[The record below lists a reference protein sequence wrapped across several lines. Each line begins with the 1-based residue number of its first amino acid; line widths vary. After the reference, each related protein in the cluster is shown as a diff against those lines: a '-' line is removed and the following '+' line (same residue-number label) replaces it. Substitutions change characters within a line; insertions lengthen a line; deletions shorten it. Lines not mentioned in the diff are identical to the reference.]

1 MMLSPEEKRKYIK
14 QIMIPQIG
22 LTGQEKIRNSKVAI
36 VGCGGLGCPALLY
49 LASAGVGTISII
61 DFDTVSITNLHRQIL
76 FGNTDVGQKKIEVA
90 EKKIKALHPEV
101 NVIRHDVMLS
111 EKNAEE
117 ILSQSDII
125 IDGCDNFLTRYIVND
140 VCVKLGKPL
149 VYGSILGFE
158 GQLAV
163 FNNNGSKNL
172 RDLFPEPPNSEDVPD
187 CSENGVLA
195 TIPGIIG
202 TMMANEC
209 VMVVLGNITLS
220 NKLAI
225 LDCMNLNLSLL
236 NY

>member
-101 NVIRHDVMLS
+101 NVIRLDVMLS
-111 EKNAEE
+111 
-117 ILSQSDII
+117 
-125 IDGCDNFLTRYIVND
+125 
-140 VCVKLGKPL
+140 
-149 VYGSILGFE
+149 
-158 GQLAV
+158 
-163 FNNNGSKNL
+163 
-172 RDLFPEPPNSEDVPD
+172 
-187 CSENGVLA
+187 
-195 TIPGIIG
+195 
-202 TMMANEC
+202 
-209 VMVVLGNITLS
+209 
-220 NKLAI
+220 
-225 LDCMNLNLSLL
+225 
-236 NY
+236 